1 MNGRADLLDR
11 HDRSC
16 PKCHLTTQPNH
27 ERETLNK
34 HLNIV
39 KTNIYLNLSFL
50 CEFAADLFRLCMD
63 ECVDVVT
70 GRSVESCIMD
80 LLRIYS

>member
-1 MNGRADLLDR
+1 MNERADLLDR

-16 PKCHLTTQPNH
+16 HLTSQPNH

-50 CEFAADLFRLCMD
+50 CEFSGGSFPALCRRM
-63 ECVDVVT
+63 CGHSHWQVGGKLHYGPVAY
-70 GRSVESCIMD
+70 
-80 LLRIYS
+80 LQLK